1 MKYRLSRSAYFLGGI
16 VIIIL
21 ALVGFF
27 MPEETRE
34 RVDQFSWD
42 LFSPAWV
49 AVDWIKS
56 GTSGIFEEV
65 KTVEEMEARLEE
77 LEQENT
83 RLSAESQLIPGL
95 QLENQRLKEMLGFQK
110 NSKYELL
117 ACRII
122 EREPSS
128 WWNRLIVNRGTAHEP
143 DLKPDM
149 PVVGPRGVIGKTGIV
164 SKHTTR
170 IILLVDENCK
180 VSAVTENSRSRGI
193 VEGQT
198 RIQGNDA
205 LCRINYIPRG
215 AELAVGERVYTTGL
229 GGTFPANLL
238 IGTIVSA
245 PPLSSDRNFGLY
257 RDAVIK
263 PTSDLNELNEVFI
276 ILGLQ

>member
-1 MKYRLSRSAYFLGGI
+1 MKYRLSRSSYFLGGI

-27 MPEETRE
+27 MPDDARE
-34 RVDQFSWD
+34 KVDQFSWD

-49 AVDWIKS
+49 AFDWIKS
-56 GTSGIFEEV
+56 GTSGIFKEV
-65 KTVEEMEARLEE
+65 RTVEEMEKRITELENDNARLYA
-77 LEQENT
+77 EN
-83 RLSAESQLIPGL
+83 QFIPGL
-95 QLENQRLKEMLGFQK
+95 RAENQRLKEMLGFQDD
-110 NSKYELL
+110 SKFTLL

-143 DLKPDM
+143 GLKPDM

-164 SKHTTR
+164 SEYTTQ

-180 VSAVTENSRSRGI
+180 VSAITENSRSRGI
-193 VEGQT
+193 IQGQT
-198 RIQGNDA
+198 RIQGKEA
-205 LCRINYIPRG
+205 LCQMNYIPRD

-238 IGTIVSA
+238 IGTIISA

-257 RDAVIK
+257 RDAIIK
-263 PTSDLNELNEVFI
+263 PTSDLNNLDEVFI